1 MSFKKISGIVQIP
14 IFIQLHYFSSG
25 TALSQGSSEKFPIR
39 SEKFSYSKKDVDKR
53 CWFSVVCCANLV
65 EFRIKIY
72 VLKVIMAVVNFA
84 MYLLFSSHSKNCFYL
99 FLNSVIAVD
108 FVQNFG
114 MHQCFLNSH
123 LKRKLYYRKRKA

>member
-14 IFIQLHYFSSG
+14 IFIQLHYSSSG

-53 CWFSVVCCANLV
+53 CWFSVVCCCANLV

-72 VLKVIMAVVNFA
+72 VLKVIGRGQFCYVSTIFKSFKKFVFI
-84 MYLLFSSHSKNCFYL
+84 YFWIQLLLLICSKHRGA
-99 FLNSVIAVD
+99 S
-108 FVQNFG
+108 
-114 MHQCFLNSH
+114 MFLNSH